1 MSSLAWIAL
10 WDTRKI
16 ARPWNSCQ
24 SFATVSFDLAHRVD
38 RLAVIERAYSKIFSA
53 LALTPQSGG
62 HKAKWMTAPLIPAVW
77 FPFVLNLFLQVFDG
91 LMSYAVLSEGVPE
104 ANPLVSRAISEWG
117 VVWGLFYSK
126 TFACVLL
133 LLIFAFRNRRRSLT
147 IKAFTVTAAVYGYV
161 SIASLTILLLHFT
174 E

>member
-1 MSSLAWIAL
+1 
-10 WDTRKI
+10 
-16 ARPWNSCQ
+16 
-24 SFATVSFDLAHRVD
+24 
-38 RLAVIERAYSKIFSA
+38 
-53 LALTPQSGG
+53 
-62 HKAKWMTAPLIPAVW
+62 MTAPLIPAVW
-77 FPFVLNLFLQVFDG
+77 FPFVLNLFLQIFDG
-91 LMSYAVLSEGVPE
+91 LLSYHVLSEGVPE
-104 ANPLVSRAISEWG
+104 ANPFVSRAISEWG

-161 SIASLTILLLHFT
+161 SIASLAIILLHFT